1 MIYPK
6 AIALGLASAAIGCA
20 YAHGSIDYVA
30 APELRNV
37 RLYTGRPEPLGEN
50 LPAVAAEAVGRG
62 DCSTIAAEAV
72 RSQYSS

>member
-50 LPAVAAEAVGRG
+50 LPAVAAEAVGPQLRPTVVA
-62 DCSTIAAEAV
+62 DC
-72 RSQYSS
+72 